1 MSIMTPK
8 ILGACFEALNADNKN
23 LRADQ
28 RRMVE
33 DIQKVR
39 EESMDLMSQLLQN
52 ILEALEKKEHHNLQ
66 PTSSYRQAQ
75 AKSQHDVPP
84 PHPPQEYILNDTSW
98 SYSRTVH
105 PKKGN
110 TNL

>member
-1 MSIMTPK
+1 MSTMTSK
-8 ILGACFEALNADNKN
+8 ILGARFEALKADNEN

-39 EESMDLMSQLLQN
+39 EESMDLMPQLLQN

-66 PTSSYRQAQ
+66 PTSSYD
-75 AKSQHDVPP
+75 QHTQN
-84 PHPPQEYILNDTSW
+84 HDTM
-98 SYSRTVH
+98 YHFLTLL
-105 PKKGN
+105 KN
-110 TNL
+110 IF